1 MKNFYLGIDFG
12 TSSIKAILQSLDGEK
27 HKLKVNYL
35 SNTVSAYN
43 IALKEIISL
52 SLQKINGGNILA
64 ISFSSQVGTYIINE
78 QDVISW
84 QSPVSKDEL
93 KYIKKKITKERFV
106 KEISMPHP
114 DIISYP
120 LPRLLYIKSK
130 YGNGATILQP
140 KDLLIKE
147 LIGEAVTDVYSMRGI
162 VNLQTGKYAKGIMEE
177 LGLDFVLPK
186 VKFPTDLAGCV
197 TPEASTEY
205 NLPIGTKIYLGCNDF
220 YAGLIG
226 MGIYSIGDA
235 FELSGTSEHIGYI
248 SSSLDEES
256 HVSGAFFNGFCN
268 YGGTKSSG
276 TSCAFAINN
285 FGIEDLDFDALIT
298 SNPPIFLP
306 YLQGERAPIYDE
318 NARGVY
324 FGLNEK
330 TTKSEMAYATLE
342 GVVFSLYDIIKSMNA
357 PKFNRLI
364 CGGGS
369 SSDKL
374 MAKLK
379 AELFDAEIVNVVEND
394 ASALGA
400 VILAMVGNGEFLDVQ
415 TAIKH
420 LVEFKGKTKPSGKYR
435 QLLFKR
441 FSVYRSIYNNL
452 KDTFKEFSSLKEN

>member
-1 MKNFYLGIDFG
+1 
-12 TSSIKAILQSLDGEK
+12 
-27 HKLKVNYL
+27 
-35 SNTVSAYN
+35 
-43 IALKEIISL
+43 
-52 SLQKINGGNILA
+52 
-64 ISFSSQVGTYIINE
+64 
-78 QDVISW
+78 
-84 QSPVSKDEL
+84 
-93 KYIKKKITKERFV
+93 
-106 KEISMPHP
+106 
-114 DIISYP
+114 
-120 LPRLLYIKSK
+120 
-130 YGNGATILQP
+130 
-140 KDLLIKE
+140 
-147 LIGEAVTDVYSMRGI
+147 MRGI

-256 HVSGAFFNGFCN
+256 HVSGAFFNVFCN

-330 TTKSEMAYATLE
+330 
-342 GVVFSLYDIIKSMNA
+342 
-357 PKFNRLI
+357 P
-364 CGGGS
+364 
-369 SSDKL
+369 
-374 MAKLK
+374 LK
-379 AELFDAEIVNVVEND
+379 AKWRTL
-394 ASALGA
+394 
-400 VILAMVGNGEFLDVQ
+400 
-415 TAIKH
+415 
-420 LVEFKGKTKPSGKYR
+420 R
-435 QLLFKR
+435 
-441 FSVYRSIYNNL
+441 
-452 KDTFKEFSSLKEN
+452 